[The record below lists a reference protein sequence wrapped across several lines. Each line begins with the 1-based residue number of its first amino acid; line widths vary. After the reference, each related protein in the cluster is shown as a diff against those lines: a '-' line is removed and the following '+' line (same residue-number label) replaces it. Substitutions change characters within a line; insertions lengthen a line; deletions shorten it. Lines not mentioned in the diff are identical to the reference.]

1 MKKTELLDRVSKKC
15 GYQKYVCERIID
27 AMRDVVEDA
36 LVDGDDVIIRGFI
49 SIKQTGIK
57 GRKGYNPMTGE
68 IEEFKPVKGIRCKI
82 SENIK
87 AAVNNVENVDK

>member
-36 LVDGDDVIIRGFI
+36 LVDGEDVIIRGFM
-49 SIKQTGIK
+49 SMRLTDIKQ
-57 GRKGYNPMTGE
+57 RKGYNPITGE
-68 IEEFKPVKGIRCKI
+68 IEEFKPVKGIRCRI

-87 AAVNNVENVDK
+87 AAVNNVENLDK